1 MAMRPYRNGQLARQ
15 VSFKNAGLRGVGG
28 AGILK
33 RRKRIQRM
41 RKSRYSLIVTSV
53 EPPCGAPGAS
63 MKRSIVPVSLMLGLL
78 VLAAPGCNLLK
89 KGASDQAI
97 TSDIQAKLFQDPV
110 LKTRDIRVN
119 TDKGVVTLAGTVN
132 TDLEKAAVERFAN
145 QENGVK
151 QVVDQLTVGSAASAA
166 VTPATP
172 PPAPATAPPPAAP
185 ASHPKARKKH
195 AREVVASNPSPAPE
209 PPAAPPAN
217 PGPAPVV
224 DQPPMPAAPPP
235 PQPVTVTIP
244 AGTTVSVRMIDGV
257 DSSVNQPGQE
267 FSASLSAPVAVGSQ
281 VVIPANSNAT
291 VRLVNAKSSGRF
303 EGSAQ
308 LALQLTSIA
317 VNGTSYNVQS
327 STFQQAGSSRGKRTA
342 EAVGA
347 GAVIGGL
354 IGAIAGGGKGAA
366 IGAGV
371 GAGTGTGVEAASK
384 KGQVKVPSETKID
397 FILKAPL
404 TVTLSQ

>member
-1 MAMRPYRNGQLARQ
+1 
-15 VSFKNAGLRGVGG
+15 
-28 AGILK
+28 
-33 RRKRIQRM
+33 
-41 RKSRYSLIVTSV
+41 
-53 EPPCGAPGAS
+53 

-78 VLAAPGCNLLK
+78 ILAAPGCNLLN

-119 TDKGVVTLAGTVN
+119 TEKGVVTLSGTVN

-151 QVVDQLTVGSAASAA
+151 QVVDQLTVGGAASAA
-166 VTPATP
+166 MAQATP
-172 PPAPATAPPPAAP
+172 PPAPAAAPPAAP

-195 AREVVASNPSPAPE
+195 AREAVASNTSPAPE
-209 PPAAPPAN
+209 PPAPPPAAN

-224 DQPPMPAAPPP
+224 DQPPAPAAPPP

-244 AGTTVSVRMIDGV
+244 AGTTVTVRMIDGV
-257 DSSVNQPGQE
+257 DSAVNQPGQE
-267 FSASLSAPVAVGSQ
+267 FSASLAAPVAVGSQ
-281 VVIPANSNAT
+281 VVIPVNSGAT
-291 VRLVNAKSSGRF
+291 VRLVTAKSSGKF
-303 EGSAQ
+303 AGSAQ
-308 LALQLTSIA
+308 LALELTSLAI
-317 VNGTSYNVQS
+317 NGTSYNVQS
-327 STFQQAGSSRGKRTA
+327 STFEQTGSSRGKRTA

-366 IGAGV
+366 IGAGA
-371 GAGTGTGVEAASK
+371 GAATGTGVQAASK
-384 KGQVKVPSETKID
+384 RGEVKVPSETKID